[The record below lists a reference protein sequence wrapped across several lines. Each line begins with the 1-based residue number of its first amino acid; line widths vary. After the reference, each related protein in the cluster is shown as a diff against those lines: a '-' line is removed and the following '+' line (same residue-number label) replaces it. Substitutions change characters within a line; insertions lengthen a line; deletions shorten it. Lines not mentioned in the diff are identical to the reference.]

1 MIGDPIPGTSRALT
15 VIGGSSLNYAPD
27 LGAAGQAAAQVS
39 GPYPKLQPLPE
50 IAARSAAVTAVAT
63 LSQRA
68 SATDAQVGALRARA
82 AALAPPVLDPVTL
95 ARLNAALAA
104 RDGNGDGG

>member
-1 MIGDPIPGTSRALT
+1 MRRATLT
-15 VIGGSSLNYAPD
+15 CLCAALLAGCAQLPD

-104 RDGNGDGG
+104 RDGHGDGG